1 MNIEVTQKA
10 DGWMLGTIEGG
21 YEWQAKVYEKPSEF
35 GINGG
40 RVSKLFIRPV
50 GLGWQ
55 PALISYDRG
64 WDKRP
69 ETQDAKGAFVM
80 IKNHLSRILGERRW
94 TRAKLA
100 RLTGIRP
107 STIGDL
113 YNEMADRVS
122 FDQLDRICEVLDC
135 SISDLLEYIPNQ
147 QRRTGKDL
155 ILEEHGNRKK
165 KQP

>member
-1 MNIEVTQKA
+1 
-10 DGWMLGTIEGG
+10 
-21 YEWQAKVYEKPSEF
+21 
-35 GINGG
+35 
-40 RVSKLFIRPV
+40 
-50 GLGWQ
+50 
-55 PALISYDRG
+55 
-64 WDKRP
+64 
-69 ETQDAKGAFVM
+69 M

-122 FDQLDRICEVLDC
+122 FDQ
-135 SISDLLEYIPNQ
+135 

>member
-1 MNIEVTQKA
+1 
-10 DGWMLGTIEGG
+10 
-21 YEWQAKVYEKPSEF
+21 
-35 GINGG
+35 
-40 RVSKLFIRPV
+40 
-50 GLGWQ
+50 
-55 PALISYDRG
+55 
-64 WDKRP
+64 
-69 ETQDAKGAFVM
+69 M

-113 YNEMADRVS
+113 YNEMSERVS

-155 ILEEHGNRKK
+155 ILEEHGNRRKN
-165 KQP
+165 QT

>member
-1 MNIEVTQKA
+1 
-10 DGWMLGTIEGG
+10 
-21 YEWQAKVYEKPSEF
+21 
-35 GINGG
+35 
-40 RVSKLFIRPV
+40 
-50 GLGWQ
+50 
-55 PALISYDRG
+55 
-64 WDKRP
+64 
-69 ETQDAKGAFVM
+69 M

-165 KQP
+165 NQPYIWTKDMAFKRIVKTLLSAISFLQIV

>member
-1 MNIEVTQKA
+1 MYKIIK
-10 DGWMLGTIEGG
+10 DGTTIGLT
-21 YEWQAKVYEKPSEF
+21 EF
-35 GINGG
+35 LTYI
-40 RVSKLFIRPV
+40 KQHDIP
-50 GLGWQ
+50 
-55 PALISYDRG
+55 
-64 WDKRP
+64 
-69 ETQDAKGAFVM
+69 KGAFVM

-155 ILEEHGNRKK
+155 ILEEHGNRKR